1 MIGAYVVAVALLAAG
16 AVIGFL
22 ALVSIGTHLDRNV
35 RQPARG
41 RLTRGARAANG
52 ISIRIS
58 GVTRETGRG
67 PQDYPLAHHEVDVI
81 AR

>member
-22 ALVSIGTHLDRNV
+22 ALVSIGTHLDHNV
-35 RQPARG
+35 RKPAPG
-41 RLTRGARAANG
+41 RLTRGTRAVNG
-52 ISIRIS
+52 FSIRIS
-58 GVTRETGRG
+58 GVTRETSHY
-67 PQDYPLAHHEVDVI
+67 PQDYRLANHEVDVI